1 MKILQHVILA
11 ALSCSGSMLCLF
23 GYFVYLR
30 TEKVIPPDSAF
41 GMKQV
46 IYVLIL
52 VVPLYTYLF
61 IERSPFLLLKDYFR
75 SLARKKEAA

>member
-1 MKILQHVILA
+1 MKILQHVIFA
-11 ALSCSGSMLCLF
+11 ALSCLGSMLCLF

-61 IERSPFLLLKDYFR
+61 IEKSPFLLLKDYFS
-75 SLARKKEAA
+75 SLARKREAA